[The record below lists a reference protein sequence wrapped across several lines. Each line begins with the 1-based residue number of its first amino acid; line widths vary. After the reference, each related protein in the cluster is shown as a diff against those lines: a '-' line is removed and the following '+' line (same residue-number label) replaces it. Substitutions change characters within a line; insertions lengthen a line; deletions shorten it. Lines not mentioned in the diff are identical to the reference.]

1 MEQELYIYRIVSDKY
16 NNNIYK
22 YFAFLVENLVVSV
35 NDIRTYEKSM
45 EHWNADE
52 GFSRTIRNL

>member
-1 MEQELYIYRIVSDKY
+1 MEQELYIYQIVSDKY

-45 EHWNADE
+45 EH
-52 GFSRTIRNL
+52 